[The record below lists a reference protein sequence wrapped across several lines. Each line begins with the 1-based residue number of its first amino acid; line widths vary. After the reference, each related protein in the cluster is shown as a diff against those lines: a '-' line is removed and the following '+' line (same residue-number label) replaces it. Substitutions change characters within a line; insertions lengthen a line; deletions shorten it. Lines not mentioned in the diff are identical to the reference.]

1 MRDLIENLLAGDEK
15 LDLYLGIIET
25 VEGIFNRQP
34 RDAWRQVLGGNLDI
48 ADAIE
53 KEIADSGLLGL
64 DLSEKHGGMGGGF
77 LGSVL
82 AGDLMA
88 QHGFASFKAMATPF
102 CRRPIIEHGTEDQI
116 RKYVTPTLTGEASF
130 CICATEPNAGTN
142 TFRITTKA
150 AKRGNQWILNGQK
163 TYISGATTAD
173 YGFLIAKTEID
184 TPGALSIF
192 VIDMKSPGIEKQKQN
207 IHIFPN
213 EDQYT
218 LFFDDVELPED
229 ALVGREG
236 HGAHYMFAGLN
247 TERFMVSALCVG
259 IADLALECTK
269 EHVNQRVLFGKRP
282 TGSYQAVQHPLA
294 QNKAHT
300 DAARLML
307 YYGVKLY
314 DQGLEAGAYAN
325 MAKLLASEAA
335 TKMCDDA
342 IQFHGGSG
350 VDEDT
355 GILALWKMARVARF
369 APINNEMVLNY
380 IAEHVIGLPKSY

>member
-130 CICATEPNAGTN
+130 CICATEP
-142 TFRITTKA
+142 
-150 AKRGNQWILNGQK
+150 
-163 TYISGATTAD
+163 TYISGAATAD

-247 TERFMVSALCVG
+247 TESLRYVWA
-259 IADLALECTK
+259 
-269 EHVNQRVLFGKRP
+269 
-282 TGSYQAVQHPLA
+282 
-294 QNKAHT
+294 
-300 DAARLML
+300 
-307 YYGVKLY
+307 
-314 DQGLEAGAYAN
+314 
-325 MAKLLASEAA
+325 
-335 TKMCDDA
+335 
-342 IQFHGGSG
+342 
-350 VDEDT
+350 
-355 GILALWKMARVARF
+355 
-369 APINNEMVLNY
+369 
-380 IAEHVIGLPKSY
+380 

>member
-1 MRDLIENLLAGDEK
+1 MHQLIQSLFAGDQR

-25 VEGIFNRQP
+25 VEGIFDRQP
-34 RDAWRQVLGGNLDI
+34 RDAWKQIFGGNVEI

-53 KEIADSGLLGL
+53 SAVADSGLLGL
-64 DLSEKHGGMGGGF
+64 GLPEEHGGMGGGF
-77 LGSVL
+77 VGSVL
-82 AGDLMA
+82 AADLMA
-88 QHGFASFKAMATPF
+88 QHGVASFKSLATPF
-102 CRRPIIEHGTEDQI
+102 CRRPIIEHGSEAQI
-116 RKYVTPTLTGEASF
+116 KKYVAPTLTGEASF
-130 CICATEPNAGTN
+130 CICATEPDAGTN
-142 TFRITTKA
+142 TFRITTRAVK
-150 AKRGNQWILNGQK
+150 KSDKWILNGQK
-163 TYISGATTAD
+163 TFISGATKAD

-207 IHIFPN
+207 IHVFPN

-229 ALVGREG
+229 ALIGREG
-236 HGAHYMFAGLN
+236 HGARYMFAGLN
-247 TERFMVSALCVG
+247 TERFMTAALCVG
-259 IADLALECTK
+259 ISDLALECTK

-294 QNKAHT
+294 QNKANT

-307 YYGVKLY
+307 YHGVKLY
-314 DQGLEAGAYAN
+314 DQGIEAGAYAN
-325 MAKLLASEAA
+325 TAKLLASQAA
-335 TKMCDDA
+335 SRMCDDA

-355 GILALWKMARVARF
+355 GILTLWKIARVARF